1 MPDFSAQSPQPK
13 SSAGYRPLVPDSL
26 SRGLGNSAVPYVA
39 AAAGLGLAVGVA
51 IAFNAGR
58 ANIAAAPRVSE
69 ALTTH
74 SSGLNSL
81 PAVYTGPA
89 PSLLSQ
95 VETQKKPS
103 NDSQVQSSASQ
114 NAGGKPTGAHKKHRM
129 HKLWPWKKGSGANS
143 TARRRPYVSPTAPVA
158 AEQPTAQELAAA
170 AAASGPFFLAIE
182 GEVTVANYDVD
193 AGTIQTYEGSNFVLD
208 KASGASGAIPWEDFP
223 FNVHYRC
230 DATGNCT
237 LVRRGATEIA
247 RLTR

>member
-1 MPDFSAQSPQPK
+1 MPDFSAQSPQLK
-13 SSAGYRPLVPDSL
+13 STAGYRPLVPESL

-51 IAFNAGR
+51 IAFNVPR
-58 ANIAAAPRVSE
+58 AHVAELPRVSE
-69 ALTTH
+69 ALATH
-74 SSGLNSL
+74 SSGLKSL

-95 VETQKKPS
+95 VETQRKAG
-103 NDSQVQSSASQ
+103 NDSQPQSSASQ
-114 NAGGKPTGAHKKHRM
+114 KMVGKPTGTQMKHRL
-129 HKLWPWKKGSGANS
+129 HRLWPWKKASGA
-143 TARRRPYVSPTAPVA
+143 ARRQPYLSASAPVNP
-158 AEQPTAQELAAA
+158 EQPTAQDLAAA
-170 AAASGPFFLAIE
+170 AAASGPFFLSIE
-182 GEVTVANYDVD
+182 GEVTVASYDGD
-193 AGTIQTYEGSNFVLD
+193 AGTIQTYEGSNFTLD

>member
-13 SSAGYRPLVPDSL
+13 STAGYRPLVPDSL
-26 SRGLGNSAVPYVA
+26 SRGLANSAVPYVA

-51 IAFNAGR
+51 IALNAPR
-58 ANIAAAPRVSE
+58 AQVAAAPRVSE

-74 SSGLNSL
+74 SSGLKSF

-95 VETQKKPS
+95 VENQKKPG
-103 NDSQVQSSASQ
+103 NDSPLQSSTSQ
-114 NAGGKPTGAHKKHRM
+114 NTGGKPAGTAKKHRL
-129 HKLWPWKKGSGANS
+129 HRLWPWKKGAGANGI
-143 TARRRPYVSPTAPVA
+143 TRRKPYVSASAPVA
-158 AEQPTAQELAAA
+158 AEPTAQELAAA
-170 AAASGPFFLAIE
+170 AAANGPFFLAVE

-193 AGTIQTYEGSNFVLD
+193 AGTIETYEGSNFALD
-208 KASGASGAIPWEDFP
+208 KASSASGAIQWEDFP